1 MKALEQKRMAVGLTV
16 LEAARSAGVGRST
29 IYEELASGRLKA
41 KKLGRRT
48 IITEQAVA
56 EWMAGLPAYRS
67 PAIPRLKGAEAALVS
82 SSSSAHAFSQ
92 PPSGAGLRPDA
103 D

>member
-1 MKALEQKRMAVGLTV
+1 MKTLQQKQMALGLTV
-16 LEAARSAGVGRST
+16 LEAAKIAGIGRST

-48 IITEQAVA
+48 IVTEQALS

-67 PAIPRLKGAEAALVS
+67 PAIPCLKDAGAA
-82 SSSSAHAFSQ
+82 
-92 PPSGAGLRPDA
+92 
-103 D
+103 